1 MFVNELIIGRE
12 LMENEKTFKL
22 CLTMAGAV
30 SAGAYTA
37 GVLDYLLETLEL
49 WEKAKVLNRSR
60 GVNHPDYDHSI
71 PMHQVEIDVMSG
83 SSAGGISGSLT
94 LLALADK
101 NYKSINKE
109 NPNGIDNIFYRSWV
123 EMADTKDSSTID
135 KLLGDK
141 DLKEFGEVRSLLNTK
156 AIDDI
161 AAEAIRIREQREIP
175 KYASDSLDV
184 ILTTTNLR
192 GINFLVNFDG
202 SRDSSKGTVITNH
215 GGFFRY
221 KLQNDK
227 YKSGIPE
234 SEDELYYVLDIS
246 KKKHLQYL
254 KDATLSTAAFPIG
267 LRSREVA
274 ISSEYIKRYPKY
286 LFNQSRGIEPLLP
299 EGDIYTF
306 NSVDGGVINNEPY
319 GIALKVLKEKNPK
332 SIEACRYGVIMIDPF
347 PNKDKDVSKSGK
359 SISSIAK
366 GLLRSLRNQV
376 MFNQEGILDALDL
389 SDRTKFLIEPVRK
402 IKKNGEWVRS
412 KNDLASAPIGG
423 FAGFLSRDFRAH
435 DFQLG
440 RKNCQDFLRY
450 YFAIPSEEIETRLSI
465 KPNAEIKERFEFSVP
480 PMDVKGDKL
489 FPIIPDMRVL
499 RNFINKFDTETYGK
513 DADIQV
519 LPFPKL
525 SISDFQNHYKSK
537 IKNRIGLI
545 VKYLLKNRFLSFL
558 ANFFYAK
565 NAGYKFVKET
575 IEKELAENDLLK

>member
-1 MFVNELIIGRE
+1 
-12 LMENEKTFKL
+12 MENEKTFKL

-37 GVLDYLLETLEL
+37 GVIDYLLETLEL
-49 WEKAKVLNRSR
+49 WEKAKVINRSR
-60 GVNHPDYDHSI
+60 GINHPDYDHSI

-101 NYKSINKE
+101 NYKSINKD

-123 EMADTKDSSTID
+123 EMADTKESSTID
-135 KLLGDK
+135 KLLGDN

-161 AAEAIRIREQREIP
+161 ADEAIRIREQREIP

-221 KLQNDK
+221 KLKNDK
-227 YKSGIPE
+227 YKSGIPV

-254 KDATLSTAAFPIG
+254 KEATLSTAAFPIG

-286 LFNQSRGIEPLLP
+286 LFNQSKGIEPLLP

-332 SIEACRYGVIMIDPF
+332 SIETCRYGVIMIDPF

-412 KNDLASAPIGG
+412 KNDLTSAPIGG

-440 RKNCQDFLRY
+440 RKNCQAFLRY
-450 YFAIPSEEIETRLSI
+450 YFAIPSEEFETRLSI
-465 KPNAEIKERFEFSVP
+465 KPSAEIKERFEFSVP
-480 PMDVKGDKL
+480 PMDVNGDKL

-499 RNFINKFDTETYGK
+499 RSFNNKFDAETYGE
-513 DADIQV
+513 DADIQD
-519 LPFPKL
+519 LPFPKM
-525 SISDFQNHYKSK
+525 SFSEFENRYKSK
-537 IKNRIGLI
+537 IKKRIGLI

-565 NAGYKFVKET
+565 NAGYRFVKET

>member
-1 MFVNELIIGRE
+1 
-12 LMENEKTFKL
+12 MENEKTFKL

-37 GVLDYLLETLEL
+37 GVIDYLLETLEL
-49 WEKAKVLNRSR
+49 WEKAKVINRSR
-60 GVNHPDYDHSI
+60 GINHPDYNHSI

-101 NYKSINKE
+101 NYKSINKD

-123 EMADTKDSSTID
+123 EMADTKESSTID
-135 KLLGDK
+135 KLLGDN

-161 AAEAIRIREQREIP
+161 ADEAIRIREQREIP

-221 KLQNDK
+221 KLKNDK
-227 YKSGIPE
+227 YKSGIPV

-254 KDATLSTAAFPIG
+254 KEATLSTAAFPIG

-286 LFNQSRGIEPLLP
+286 LFNQSKGIEPLLP

-332 SIEACRYGVIMIDPF
+332 SIETCRYGVIMIDPF

-440 RKNCQDFLRY
+440 RKNCQAFLRY

-465 KPNAEIKERFEFSVP
+465 KPSAEIKERFEFSVP
-480 PMDVKGDKL
+480 PMDVNGDKL

-499 RNFINKFDTETYGK
+499 RSFNNKFDTETYGE
-513 DADIQV
+513 DADIQD

-525 SISDFQNHYKSK
+525 SFSGFENRYKSK
-537 IKNRIGLI
+537 IKKRIGLI

>member
-1 MFVNELIIGRE
+1 
-12 LMENEKTFKL
+12 MENEKTFKL

-37 GVLDYLLETLEL
+37 GVIDYLLETLEL
-49 WEKAKVLNRSR
+49 WEKAKVINRSR
-60 GVNHPDYDHSI
+60 GINHPDYDHSI

-101 NYKSINKE
+101 NYKSINKD

-123 EMADTKDSSTID
+123 EMADTKESSTID
-135 KLLGDK
+135 KLLGDN

-161 AAEAIRIREQREIP
+161 ADEAIRIREQREIP

-221 KLQNDK
+221 KLKNDK
-227 YKSGIPE
+227 YKSGIPV

-254 KDATLSTAAFPIG
+254 KEATLSTAAFPIG

-286 LFNQSRGIEPLLP
+286 LFNQSKGIEPLLP

-332 SIEACRYGVIMIDPF
+332 SIETCRYGVIMIDPF

-440 RKNCQDFLRY
+440 RKNCQAFLRY

-465 KPNAEIKERFEFSVP
+465 KPSAEIKERFEFSVP
-480 PMDVKGDKL
+480 PMDVNGDKL

-499 RNFINKFDTETYGK
+499 RSFNNKFDTETYGE
-513 DADIQV
+513 DADIQD
-519 LPFPKL
+519 LPFPKM
-525 SISDFQNHYKSK
+525 SFSEFENRYKSK
-537 IKNRIGLI
+537 IKKRIGLI

>member
-1 MFVNELIIGRE
+1 
-12 LMENEKTFKL
+12 MENEKTFKL

-37 GVLDYLLETLEL
+37 GVIDYLLETLEL
-49 WEKAKVLNRSR
+49 WEKAKVINRSR
-60 GVNHPDYDHSI
+60 GINHPDYNHSI

-101 NYKSINKE
+101 NYKSINKD

-123 EMADTKDSSTID
+123 EMADTKESSTID
-135 KLLGDK
+135 KLLGDN

-161 AAEAIRIREQREIP
+161 ADEAIRIREQREIP

-221 KLQNDK
+221 KLKNDK
-227 YKSGIPE
+227 YKSGIPV

-254 KDATLSTAAFPIG
+254 KEATLSTAAFPIG

-286 LFNQSRGIEPLLP
+286 LFNQSKGIEPLLP

-332 SIEACRYGVIMIDPF
+332 SIETCRYGVIMIDPF

-440 RKNCQDFLRY
+440 RKNCQAFLRY

-465 KPNAEIKERFEFSVP
+465 KPSAEIKERFEFSVP
-480 PMDVKGDKL
+480 PMDVNGDKL

-499 RNFINKFDTETYGK
+499 RSFNNKFDAETYGE
-513 DADIQV
+513 DADIQD
-519 LPFPKL
+519 LPFPKM
-525 SISDFQNHYKSK
+525 SFSEFENRYKSK
-537 IKNRIGLI
+537 IKKRIGLI

>member
-1 MFVNELIIGRE
+1 
-12 LMENEKTFKL
+12 MENEKTFKL

-37 GVLDYLLETLEL
+37 GVIDYLLETLEL
-49 WEKAKVLNRSR
+49 WEKAKVINRSR
-60 GVNHPDYDHSI
+60 GINHPDYDHSI

-101 NYKSINKE
+101 NYKSINKD

-123 EMADTKDSSTID
+123 EMADTKESSTID
-135 KLLGDK
+135 KLLGDN

-161 AAEAIRIREQREIP
+161 ADEAIRIREQREIP

-221 KLQNDK
+221 KLKNDK
-227 YKSGIPE
+227 YKSGIPV

-254 KDATLSTAAFPIG
+254 KEATLSTAAFPIG

-286 LFNQSRGIEPLLP
+286 LFNQSKGIEPLLP

-332 SIEACRYGVIMIDPF
+332 SIETCRYGVIMIDPF

-440 RKNCQDFLRY
+440 RKNCQAFLRY

-465 KPNAEIKERFEFSVP
+465 KPSAEIKERFEFSVP
-480 PMDVKGDKL
+480 PMDVNGDKL

-499 RNFINKFDTETYGK
+499 RSFNNKFDAETYGE
-513 DADIQV
+513 DADIQD
-519 LPFPKL
+519 LPFPKM
-525 SISDFQNHYKSK
+525 SFSEFENRYKSK
-537 IKNRIGLI
+537 IKKRIGLI

>member
-1 MFVNELIIGRE
+1 
-12 LMENEKTFKL
+12 MENEKTFKL

-49 WEKAKVLNRSR
+49 WEKAKVINRSR
-60 GVNHPDYDHSI
+60 GINHPDYDHSI

-101 NYKSINKE
+101 NYKSINKD

-123 EMADTKDSSTID
+123 EMADTKESSTID
-135 KLLGDK
+135 KLLGDN

-161 AAEAIRIREQREIP
+161 ADEAIRIREQREIP

-221 KLQNDK
+221 KLKNDK
-227 YKSGIPE
+227 YKSGIPV

-254 KDATLSTAAFPIG
+254 KEATLSTATFPIG

-286 LFNQSRGIEPLLP
+286 LFNQSKGIEPLLP

-332 SIEACRYGVIMIDPF
+332 SIETCRYGVIMIDPF

-412 KNDLASAPIGG
+412 KNDLASASIGG

-440 RKNCQDFLRY
+440 RKNCQAFLRY

-465 KPNAEIKERFEFSVP
+465 KPSAEIKERFEFSVP
-480 PMDVKGDKL
+480 PMDVNGDKL
-489 FPIIPDMRVL
+489 FPIISDIRVL
-499 RNFINKFDTETYGK
+499 RSFNNKFDAETYGE
-513 DADIQV
+513 DADIQD
-519 LPFPKL
+519 LPFPKM
-525 SISDFQNHYKSK
+525 SFSEFENRYKSK
-537 IKNRIGLI
+537 IKKRIGLI

>member
-1 MFVNELIIGRE
+1 
-12 LMENEKTFKL
+12 MENEKTFKL

-37 GVLDYLLETLEL
+37 GVIDYLLETLEL
-49 WEKAKVLNRSR
+49 WEKAKVINRSR
-60 GVNHPDYDHSI
+60 GINHPDYDHSI

-101 NYKSINKE
+101 NYKSINKD

-123 EMADTKDSSTID
+123 EMADTKESSTID
-135 KLLGDK
+135 KLLGDN

-161 AAEAIRIREQREIP
+161 ADEAIRIREQREIP

-221 KLQNDK
+221 KLKNDK
-227 YKSGIPE
+227 YKSGIPV

-254 KDATLSTAAFPIG
+254 KEATLSTAAFPIG

-286 LFNQSRGIEPLLP
+286 LFNQSKGIEPLLP

-319 GIALKVLKEKNPK
+319 GIALKVLKETNPK
-332 SIEACRYGVIMIDPF
+332 SIETCRYGVIMIDPF

-440 RKNCQDFLRY
+440 RKNCQAFLRY

-465 KPNAEIKERFEFSVP
+465 KPSAEIKERFEFSVP
-480 PMDVKGDKL
+480 PMDVNGDKL

-499 RNFINKFDTETYGK
+499 RSFNNKFDAETYGE
-513 DADIQV
+513 DADIQD
-519 LPFPKL
+519 LPFPKM
-525 SISDFQNHYKSK
+525 SFSEFENRYKSK
-537 IKNRIGLI
+537 IKKRIGLI

>member
-1 MFVNELIIGRE
+1 
-12 LMENEKTFKL
+12 MENEKTFKL

-37 GVLDYLLETLEL
+37 GVIDYLLETLEL
-49 WEKAKVLNRSR
+49 WEKAKVINRSR
-60 GVNHPDYDHSI
+60 GINHPDYDHSI

-101 NYKSINKE
+101 NYKSINKD

-123 EMADTKDSSTID
+123 EMADTKESSTID
-135 KLLGDK
+135 KLLGDN
-141 DLKEFGEVRSLLNTK
+141 DLKEFGEVHSLLNTK

-161 AAEAIRIREQREIP
+161 ADEAIRIREQREIP

-221 KLQNDK
+221 KLKNDK
-227 YKSGIPE
+227 YKSGIPV

-254 KDATLSTAAFPIG
+254 KEATLSTAAFPIG

-286 LFNQSRGIEPLLP
+286 LFNQSKGIEPLLP

-332 SIEACRYGVIMIDPF
+332 SIETCRYGVIMIDPF

-440 RKNCQDFLRY
+440 RKNCQAFLRY

-465 KPNAEIKERFEFSVP
+465 KPSAEIKERFEFSVP
-480 PMDVKGDKL
+480 PMDVNGDKL

-499 RNFINKFDTETYGK
+499 RSFNNKFDTETYGE
-513 DADIQV
+513 DADIQDF
-519 LPFPKL
+519 PFPKL
-525 SISDFQNHYKSK
+525 SFSEFENRYKSK
-537 IKNRIGLI
+537 IKKRIGLI

-565 NAGYKFVKET
+565 NAGYRFVKET

>member
-1 MFVNELIIGRE
+1 
-12 LMENEKTFKL
+12 MENEKTFKL

-37 GVLDYLLETLEL
+37 GVIDYLLETLEL
-49 WEKAKVLNRSR
+49 WEKAKVINRSR
-60 GVNHPDYDHSI
+60 GINHPDYDHSI

-101 NYKSINKE
+101 NYKSINKD

-123 EMADTKDSSTID
+123 EMADTKESSTID
-135 KLLGDK
+135 KLLGDN

-161 AAEAIRIREQREIP
+161 ADEAIRIREQREIP

-221 KLQNDK
+221 KLKNDK
-227 YKSGIPE
+227 YKSGIPV

-254 KDATLSTAAFPIG
+254 KEATLSTAAFPIG

-286 LFNQSRGIEPLLP
+286 LFNQSKGIEPLLP

-332 SIEACRYGVIMIDPF
+332 SIETCRYGVIMIDPF

-440 RKNCQDFLRY
+440 RKNCQAFLRY

-465 KPNAEIKERFEFSVP
+465 KPSAEIKERFEFSVP
-480 PMDVKGDKL
+480 PMDVNGDKL

-499 RNFINKFDTETYGK
+499 RSFNNKFDTETYGE
-513 DADIQV
+513 DADIQD

-525 SISDFQNHYKSK
+525 SFSEFENRYKSK
-537 IKNRIGLI
+537 IKKRIGLI

>member
-1 MFVNELIIGRE
+1 
-12 LMENEKTFKL
+12 MENEKTFKL

-37 GVLDYLLETLEL
+37 GVIDYLLETLEL
-49 WEKAKVLNRSR
+49 WEKAKVINRSR
-60 GVNHPDYDHSI
+60 GINHPDYDHSI

-101 NYKSINKE
+101 NYKSINKD

-123 EMADTKDSSTID
+123 EMADTKESSTID
-135 KLLGDK
+135 KLLGDN

-161 AAEAIRIREQREIP
+161 ADEAIRIREQREIP

-221 KLQNDK
+221 KLKNDK
-227 YKSGIPE
+227 YKSGIPV

-254 KDATLSTAAFPIG
+254 KEATLSTAAFPIG

-286 LFNQSRGIEPLLP
+286 LFNQSKGIEPLLP

-332 SIEACRYGVIMIDPF
+332 SIETCRYGVIMIDPF

-412 KNDLASAPIGG
+412 KNDLTSAPIGG

-440 RKNCQDFLRY
+440 RKNCQAFLRY

-465 KPNAEIKERFEFSVP
+465 KPSAEIKERFEFSVP
-480 PMDVKGDKL
+480 PMDVNGDKL

-499 RNFINKFDTETYGK
+499 RSFNNKFDAETYGE
-513 DADIQV
+513 DADIQD
-519 LPFPKL
+519 LPFPKM
-525 SISDFQNHYKSK
+525 SFSEFENRYKSK
-537 IKNRIGLI
+537 IKKRIGLI

>member
-1 MFVNELIIGRE
+1 
-12 LMENEKTFKL
+12 MENEKTFKL

-37 GVLDYLLETLEL
+37 GVIDYLLETLEL
-49 WEKAKVLNRSR
+49 WEKAKVINRSR
-60 GVNHPDYDHSI
+60 GTNHPDYDHSI

-101 NYKSINKE
+101 NYKSINKD

-123 EMADTKDSSTID
+123 EMADTKESSTID
-135 KLLGDK
+135 KLIGDN

-161 AAEAIRIREQREIP
+161 ADEAIRIREQREIP

-221 KLQNDK
+221 KLKNDK
-227 YKSGIPE
+227 YKSGIPV

-254 KDATLSTAAFPIG
+254 KEATLSTAAFPIG

-286 LFNQSRGIEPLLP
+286 LFNQSKGIEPLLP

-332 SIEACRYGVIMIDPF
+332 SIETCRYGVIMIDPF

-440 RKNCQDFLRY
+440 RKNCQAFLRY
-450 YFAIPSEEIETRLSI
+450 YFAISSDEIEPRLSI
-465 KPNAEIKERFEFSVP
+465 KPSAEIKERFEFSVP
-480 PMDVKGDKL
+480 PMDVNGDKL

-499 RNFINKFDTETYGK
+499 RSFNNKFDTETYGE
-513 DADIQV
+513 DADIQD
-519 LPFPKL
+519 LPFPKM
-525 SISDFQNHYKSK
+525 SFSEFENRYKSK
-537 IKNRIGLI
+537 IKKRIGLI

>member
-1 MFVNELIIGRE
+1 
-12 LMENEKTFKL
+12 MENEKTFKL

-37 GVLDYLLETLEL
+37 GVIDYLLETLEL
-49 WEKAKVLNRSR
+49 WEKAKVINRSR
-60 GVNHPDYDHSI
+60 GINHPDYNHSI

-101 NYKSINKE
+101 NYKSINKD

-123 EMADTKDSSTID
+123 EMADTKESSTID
-135 KLLGDK
+135 KLLGDN

-161 AAEAIRIREQREIP
+161 ADEAIRIREQREIP

-221 KLQNDK
+221 KLKNDK
-227 YKSGIPE
+227 YKSGIPV

-254 KDATLSTAAFPIG
+254 KEATLSTAAFPIG

-286 LFNQSRGIEPLLP
+286 LFNQSKGIEPLLP

-332 SIEACRYGVIMIDPF
+332 SIETCRYGVIMIDPF

-440 RKNCQDFLRY
+440 RKNCQAFLRY

-465 KPNAEIKERFEFSVP
+465 KPSAEIKERFEFSVP
-480 PMDVKGDKL
+480 PMDVNGDKL

-499 RNFINKFDTETYGK
+499 RSFNNKFDTETYGE
-513 DADIQV
+513 DADIQD

-525 SISDFQNHYKSK
+525 SFSEFENRYKSK
-537 IKNRIGLI
+537 IKKRIGLI

>member
-1 MFVNELIIGRE
+1 
-12 LMENEKTFKL
+12 MENEKTFKL

-37 GVLDYLLETLEL
+37 GVIDYLLETLEL
-49 WEKAKVLNRSR
+49 WEKAKVINRSR
-60 GVNHPDYDHSI
+60 GINHPDYNHSI

-101 NYKSINKE
+101 NYKSINKD

-123 EMADTKDSSTID
+123 EMADTKESSTID
-135 KLLGDK
+135 KLLGDN

-161 AAEAIRIREQREIP
+161 ADEAIRIREQREIP

-221 KLQNDK
+221 KLKNDK
-227 YKSGIPE
+227 YKSGIPV

-254 KDATLSTAAFPIG
+254 KEATLSTAAFPIG

-286 LFNQSRGIEPLLP
+286 LFNQSKGIEPLLP

-332 SIEACRYGVIMIDPF
+332 SIETCRYGVIMIDPF

-440 RKNCQDFLRY
+440 RKNCQAFLRY

-465 KPNAEIKERFEFSVP
+465 KPSAEIKERFEFSVP
-480 PMDVKGDKL
+480 PMDVNGDKL

-499 RNFINKFDTETYGK
+499 RSFNNKFDTETYGE
-513 DADIQV
+513 DADIQD
-519 LPFPKL
+519 LPFPKM
-525 SISDFQNHYKSK
+525 SFSEFENRYKSK
-537 IKNRIGLI
+537 IKKRIGLI

>member
-1 MFVNELIIGRE
+1 
-12 LMENEKTFKL
+12 MENEKTFKL

-37 GVLDYLLETLEL
+37 GVIDYLLETLEL
-49 WEKAKVLNRSR
+49 WEKAKVINRSR
-60 GVNHPDYDHSI
+60 GINHLDYDHSI

-101 NYKSINKE
+101 NYKSINKD

-123 EMADTKDSSTID
+123 EMADTKESSTID
-135 KLLGDK
+135 KLLGDN

-161 AAEAIRIREQREIP
+161 ADEAIRIREQREIP

-221 KLQNDK
+221 KLKNDK
-227 YKSGIPE
+227 YKSGIPV

-254 KDATLSTAAFPIG
+254 KEATLSTAAFPIG

-286 LFNQSRGIEPLLP
+286 LFNQSKGIEPLLP

-332 SIEACRYGVIMIDPF
+332 SIETCRYGVIMIDPF

-440 RKNCQDFLRY
+440 RKNCQAFLRY

-465 KPNAEIKERFEFSVP
+465 KPSAEIKERFEFSVP
-480 PMDVKGDKL
+480 PMDVNGDKL

-499 RNFINKFDTETYGK
+499 RSFNNKFDTETYGE
-513 DADIQV
+513 DADIQD

-525 SISDFQNHYKSK
+525 SFSEFENRYKSK
-537 IKNRIGLI
+537 IKKRIGLI

-565 NAGYKFVKET
+565 NANYKFVKET

>member
-1 MFVNELIIGRE
+1 
-12 LMENEKTFKL
+12 
-22 CLTMAGAV
+22 MAGAV

-37 GVLDYLLETLEL
+37 GVIDYLLETLEL
-49 WEKAKVLNRSR
+49 WEKAKVINRSR
-60 GVNHPDYDHSI
+60 GINHPDYDHSI

-101 NYKSINKE
+101 NYKSINKD

-123 EMADTKDSSTID
+123 EMADTKESSTID
-135 KLLGDK
+135 KLLGDN

-161 AAEAIRIREQREIP
+161 ADEAIRIREQREIP

-221 KLQNDK
+221 KLKNDK
-227 YKSGIPE
+227 YKSGIPV

-254 KDATLSTAAFPIG
+254 KEATLSTAAFPIG

-286 LFNQSRGIEPLLP
+286 LFNQSKGIEPLLP

-332 SIEACRYGVIMIDPF
+332 SIETCRYGVIMIDPF

-440 RKNCQDFLRY
+440 RKNCQAFLRY
-450 YFAIPSEEIETRLSI
+450 YFAISSDEIEPRLSI
-465 KPNAEIKERFEFSVP
+465 KPSAEIKERFEFSVP
-480 PMDVKGDKL
+480 PMDVNGDKL

-499 RNFINKFDTETYGK
+499 RSFNNKFDTETYGE
-513 DADIQV
+513 DADIQD
-519 LPFPKL
+519 LPIPKM
-525 SISDFQNHYKSK
+525 SFSEFENRYKSK
-537 IKNRIGLI
+537 IKKRIGLI

>member
-1 MFVNELIIGRE
+1 
-12 LMENEKTFKL
+12 MENEKTFKL

-37 GVLDYLLETLEL
+37 GVIDYLLETLEL
-49 WEKAKVLNRSR
+49 WEKAKVINRSR
-60 GVNHPDYDHSI
+60 GINHPDYDHSI

-101 NYKSINKE
+101 NYKSINKD

-123 EMADTKDSSTID
+123 EMADTKESSTID
-135 KLLGDK
+135 KLLGDN

-161 AAEAIRIREQREIP
+161 ADEAIRIREQREIP

-221 KLQNDK
+221 KLKNDK
-227 YKSGIPE
+227 YKSGIPV

-254 KDATLSTAAFPIG
+254 KEATLSTAAFPIG

-286 LFNQSRGIEPLLP
+286 LFNQSKGIEPLLP

-332 SIEACRYGVIMIDPF
+332 SIEICRYGVIMIDPF

-440 RKNCQDFLRY
+440 RKNCQAFLRY

-465 KPNAEIKERFEFSVP
+465 KPSAEIKERFEFSVP
-480 PMDVKGDKL
+480 PMDVNGDKL

-499 RNFINKFDTETYGK
+499 RSFNNKFDTETYGE
-513 DADIQV
+513 DADIQD

-525 SISDFQNHYKSK
+525 SFSEFENRYKSK
-537 IKNRIGLI
+537 IKKRIGLI

>member
-1 MFVNELIIGRE
+1 
-12 LMENEKTFKL
+12 MENEKTFKL

-49 WEKAKVLNRSR
+49 WEKAKVINRSR
-60 GVNHPDYDHSI
+60 GINHPDYDHSI

-101 NYKSINKE
+101 NYKSINKD

-123 EMADTKDSSTID
+123 EMADTKESSTID
-135 KLLGDK
+135 KLLGDN

-161 AAEAIRIREQREIP
+161 ADEAIRIREQREIP

-221 KLQNDK
+221 KLKNDK
-227 YKSGIPE
+227 YKSGIPV

-254 KDATLSTAAFPIG
+254 KEATLSTAAFPIG

-286 LFNQSRGIEPLLP
+286 LFNQSKGIEPLLP

-332 SIEACRYGVIMIDPF
+332 SLETCRYGVIMIDPF

-412 KNDLASAPIGG
+412 KSDLASAPIGG

-440 RKNCQDFLRY
+440 RKNCQAFLRY

-465 KPNAEIKERFEFSVP
+465 KPSAEIKERFEFSVP
-480 PMDVKGDKL
+480 PMDVNGDKL

-499 RNFINKFDTETYGK
+499 RSFNNKFDAETYGE
-513 DADIQV
+513 DADIQD
-519 LPFPKL
+519 LPFPKM
-525 SISDFQNHYKSK
+525 SFSEFENRYKSK
-537 IKNRIGLI
+537 IKKRIGLI

>member
-1 MFVNELIIGRE
+1 
-12 LMENEKTFKL
+12 MENEKTFKL

-37 GVLDYLLETLEL
+37 GVIDYLLETLEL
-49 WEKAKVLNRSR
+49 WEKAKVINRSR
-60 GVNHPDYDHSI
+60 GINHPDYDHSI

-101 NYKSINKE
+101 NYKSINKD

-123 EMADTKDSSTID
+123 EMADTKESSTID
-135 KLLGDK
+135 KLLGDN

-161 AAEAIRIREQREIP
+161 ADEAIRIREQREIP

-221 KLQNDK
+221 KLKNDK
-227 YKSGIPE
+227 YKSGIPV

-254 KDATLSTAAFPIG
+254 KEATLSTAAFPIG

-286 LFNQSRGIEPLLP
+286 LFNQSKGIEPLLP

-332 SIEACRYGVIMIDPF
+332 SIETCRYGVIMIDPF

-440 RKNCQDFLRY
+440 RKNCQAFLRY
-450 YFAIPSEEIETRLSI
+450 YFAISSDEIEPRLSI
-465 KPNAEIKERFEFSVP
+465 KPSAEIKERFEFSVP
-480 PMDVKGDKL
+480 PMDVNGDKL

-499 RNFINKFDTETYGK
+499 RSFNNKFDTETYGE
-513 DADIQV
+513 DADIQD
-519 LPFPKL
+519 LPIPKM
-525 SISDFQNHYKSK
+525 SFSEFENRYKSK
-537 IKNRIGLI
+537 IKKRIGLI